1 MARLTRKEI
10 VTQLKRLGI
19 NTLTDLESFL
29 REYREY
35 CIDCK
40 GHFSSNNS

>member
-1 MARLTRKEI
+1 MSTLTRKEI
-10 VTQLKRLGI
+10 VAQLKRLGI
-19 NTLTDLESFL
+19 NTFTELESFL

-40 GHFSSNNS
+40 GHLSSNNS